1 VQNGFGDTTS
11 MLRNALTKNPYMKVM
26 IAAGYYDLAT
36 PYFAAEYTMNH
47 LGVSPTSLANVAFAY
62 YPAGHMMYIDR
73 ESHRKLKADVAGFY
87 KKALP

>member
-1 VQNGFGDTTS
+1 VAQ
-11 MLRNALTKNPYMKVM
+11 A
-26 IAAGYYDLAT
+26 YYDLAT

-47 LGVSPTSLANVAFAY
+47 LGISPTSLANVSFAY

-73 ESHRKLKADVAGFY
+73 ESHRKLKADVMAFY